1 VLEDNDTES
10 YTYKLNIDGKTSKI
24 ALNGIDNLTTYGD
37 YGGIIQSSKN
47 GPTDDWYNS
56 LKILHNN
63 SAGYY
68 TQLA

>member
-1 VLEDNDTES
+1 MYATTFTGNLE
-10 YTYKLNIDGKTSKI
+10 GKASKI
-24 ALNGIDNLTTYGD
+24 ALNRTDGGPTYGD
-37 YGGIIQSSKN
+37 YGEIIQSTGY
-47 GPTDDWYNS
+47 GPTGSWHNS